1 MWGERSEGSVR
12 VINNMTSE
20 AESLLV
26 FPCEF
31 PIKVMGK
38 CSATFEAQVID
49 IMRRH
54 VPDLDE
60 TTITHR
66 PSQGGNYL
74 AITVT
79 IQAASRA
86 QLDAIYQDLTACKDV
101 LMAL

>member
-1 MWGERSEGSVR
+1 
-12 VINNMTSE
+12 MTTE
-20 AESLLV
+20 AESPLV

-38 CSATFEAQVID
+38 SSATFAAQIID

-54 VPDLDE
+54 VSDLDE
-60 TTITHR
+60 TTITRR

-79 IQAASRA
+79 IQATSRA
-86 QLDAIYQDLTACKDV
+86 QLDAIYQDLTACKAV

>member
-1 MWGERSEGSVR
+1 MQTPPAVP
-12 VINNMTSE
+12 
-20 AESLLV
+20 AESLIV
-26 FPCEF
+26 YPSQF

-86 QLDAIYQDLTACKDV
+86 QLDAIYQDLSNCKKV
-101 LMAL
+101 IMAL

>member
-1 MWGERSEGSVR
+1 MNSS
-12 VINNMTSE
+12 MTTE
-20 AESLLV
+20 PESLLV

-38 CSATFEAQVID
+38 SGVTFEAQIID

-60 TTITHR
+60 TTITRR

-79 IQAASRA
+79 IQATSRA

>member
-1 MWGERSEGSVR
+1 
-12 VINNMTSE
+12 MTTE
-20 AESLLV
+20 PESLLV

-31 PIKVMGK
+31 PIKAMGK
-38 CSATFEAQVID
+38 ASPTFEAQIIS

-60 TTITHR
+60 TSITCR

-79 IQAASRA
+79 IQATSRA